1 MKKLVCLLAW
11 FLIVVIP
18 SWAQQQPN
26 VLFIAV
32 DDLNDWVGVLKGH
45 PQAKTPHIDRLASQG
60 MLFTN
65 AHCQAPICGP
75 SRASVL
81 TGLLP
86 STSGNYLQLDEQH
99 IKQSNQTS
107 AKSIFLPDYFE
118 QHGYTTLGVG
128 KIFHNGDKA
137 NVFDEY
143 GGIFSKY
150 GPSPKERVKYDPEWF
165 PEKEGSTQTDWA
177 AFPAEDS
184 MMTDFKSAAWAVK
197 KLQEKHT
204 KPFFLGVG
212 FIRPHVPWYVPQ
224 KWFDL
229 FPINELITPPYQPN
243 DMEDV
248 PAMGKRVAEAPMMPT
263 TEWLI
268 KNNQWKE
275 VVQAYL
281 ACIAFVDE
289 QVGKVLDGLEKS
301 SYANNTIVVLWSDH
315 GYHLG
320 EKNRFAKQAIWE
332 RDTKTP
338 LIIKAPNVKAGATCQ
353 APVQLVDL
361 YPTLLALCNMPA
373 YGLAEGHSLEPLLAN
388 PSATWK
394 HHAVSLYGIGNTSVR
409 DERFRLIQYEDG
421 SQELYDLL
429 KDPNEWTNLAKDKA
443 YTKTIENLGKS
454 IPKTWAPASKHISY
468 PFNSYFRERYGN
480 N

>member
-1 MKKLVCLLAW
+1 MRKILGFIALMLVISSAN
-11 FLIVVIP
+11 
-18 SWAQQQPN
+18 WAQQPN
-26 VLFIAV
+26 VLFIAI

-45 PQAKTPHIDRLASQG
+45 PQAKTPNIDRLASQG

-81 TGLLP
+81 TGLYP
-86 STSGNYLQLDEQH
+86 STSGNYLQLGEQD
-99 IKQSNQTS
+99 IKKSNATT
-107 AKSIFLPDYFE
+107 AKAVFLPDYFE
-118 QHGYTTLGVG
+118 NHGYKSMGVG
-128 KIFHNGDKA
+128 KIVHNGDKVGA
-137 NVFDEY
+137 FDEY

-150 GPSPKERVKYDPEWF
+150 GPAPKKRIKYDPDWF
-165 PEKEGSTQTDWA
+165 PEKEGSTQTDWG
-177 AFPAEDS
+177 AFPEQDS
-184 MMTDFKSAAWAVK
+184 LMTDFQSAAWAVK
-197 KLQEKHT
+197 KLQQQHE

-212 FIRPHVPWYVPQ
+212 FIRPHVPWYVPK

-229 FPINELITPPYQPN
+229 FPLNDIVTPAYLPSDFDDIP
-243 DMEDV
+243 E
-248 PAMGKRVAEAPMMPT
+248 MGKRVAEAPMMPT

-268 KNNQWKE
+268 KKNQWKE

-281 ACIAFVDE
+281 ACLAFVDE
-289 QVGKVLDGLEKS
+289 QVGKVLDALEAS
-301 SYANNTIVVLWSDH
+301 AHASNTIVVLWSDH

-338 LIIKAPNVKAGATCQ
+338 LIIKAPGVKAGSVCK
-353 APVQLVDL
+353 APVQLVDI
-361 YPTLLALCNMPA
+361 YPTLLALCNLPA
-373 YGLAEGHSLEPLLAN
+373 YTMAEGHSIKPLLDN
-388 PSATWK
+388 PSARWK
-394 HHAVSLYGIGNTSVR
+394 HHAVTVYGIGNSSIR
-409 DERFRLIQYEDG
+409 SERYRLIQYEDG

-429 KDPNEWTNLAKDKA
+429 RDPNEWTNLAKDKK
-443 YTKTIENLGKS
+443 YTKTVASLGKS

-480 N
+480 K